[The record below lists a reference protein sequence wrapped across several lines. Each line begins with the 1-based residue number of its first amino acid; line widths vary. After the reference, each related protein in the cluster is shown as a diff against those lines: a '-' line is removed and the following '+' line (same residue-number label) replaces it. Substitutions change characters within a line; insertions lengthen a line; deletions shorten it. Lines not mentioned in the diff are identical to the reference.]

1 MKQTPA
7 LLILFLTCT
16 IFTSTTSGS
25 SSFPPDVSA
34 AIETKFK
41 NMKVMGAGDIDKNEC
56 NTVKGANGVLRGDL
70 NGDGTED
77 FAMLFGTKE
86 SHRKENGDLYRYMLV
101 VFVSGK
107 DKKYQTKVLTDYEDF
122 FPPIIF
128 INIHTPGNIEELGTG
143 KTAIVKHPAIDLT
156 YCGKSA
162 VTYFW
167 KDQKFSEIWTSD

>member
-1 MKQTPA
+1 MKMFE
-7 LLILFLTCT
+7 LLIFFLTFTTFPT
-16 IFTSTTSGS
+16 IVSGS
-25 SSFPPDVSA
+25 SSFPPDMSA

-56 NTVKGANGVLRGDL
+56 DTVKGANGVLRGDL
-70 NGDGTED
+70 NGDGTDD
-77 FAMLFGTKE
+77 FTMLFRSKE
-86 SHRKENGDLYRYMLV
+86 SHRKENGDLYHYKLV
-101 VFVSGK
+101 VFVSGR

-128 INIHTPGNIEELGTG
+128 INIHTPGKIKEFGTG
-143 KTAIVKHPAIDLT
+143 KTTVVKHPAVDLT